1 LGIVPDGR
9 IASVIR
15 NGFGVLKGIKEM
27 ETIVDSIKEVEV
39 IVDSLIG
46 VVPDIFSLVEAVER
60 AYEGVTSG
68 CAGTIL

>member
-27 ETIVDSIKEVEV
+27 ETIVDSIKEV

-46 VVPDIFSLVEAVER
+46 VVPDIFSLVKVVER

-68 CAGTIL
+68 GAGTIL